1 MGRNGMGVLAT
12 LALSPLE
19 HLTLLFDAYQKGIDQ
34 CQPVGDF
41 VNDRRAVFTFVH
53 CAETQQEAIESG
65 ALEATL
71 WFMNMQHEVYSVP
84 RKEWLQS
91 IREKTVIWANI
102 DAIQQSALGA
112 ERKPGELP
120 AEDEE
125 ALDFDDPVP
134 VISLMNRQRA
144 GHELD
149 PHEIYEALDP
159 FDAVIIGDVD
169 TCRRKFEKYAAIG
182 VDNLMCLMQMA
193 PIPHEMVMRS
203 IRTTGQYLLPEL
215 AKIER
220 PRSDLAAG

>member
-1 MGRNGMGVLAT
+1 MGVLAT

-19 HLTLLFDAYQKGIDQ
+19 HLSLLFDHYQKGIDQ
-34 CQPVGDF
+34 CQPVGEFITDK
-41 VNDRRAVFTFVH
+41 RAVFTFVH
-53 CAETQQEAIESG
+53 CAETKQEAIESG

-91 IREKTVIWANI
+91 IREKSVIWANS
-102 DAIQQSALGA
+102 DAIKEWALAA
-112 ERKPGELP
+112 ERKAGELP

-144 GHELD
+144 GHDLD
-149 PHEIYEALDP
+149 PLEIYEALDP

-169 TCRRKFEKYAAIG
+169 TCRRKFESYAAIG

-193 PIPHEMVMRS
+193 PLPHEIVMRS
-203 IRTTGQYLLPEL
+203 IRTTGEYLVPEL

-220 PRSDLAAG
+220 PRSGPAQG